1 MPSNLY
7 LFDPSAVSG
16 NSGDKPLAQ
25 IVREAEVARAEA
37 SARLIRNAV
46 KRVVALFRAKKPVVA
61 SATPANGNV
70 APAKKPRLAA

>member
-7 LFDPSAVSG
+7 LFDPNEISRKSD
-16 NSGDKPLAQ
+16 NKPLSQ

-46 KRVVALFRAKKPVVA
+46 KRVVALFAAKKPA
-61 SATPANGNV
+61 DNNA
-70 APAKKPRLAA
+70 APAEKSCLAA

>member
-7 LFDPSAVSG
+7 LFDPNEISRKSD
-16 NSGDKPLAQ
+16 NKPLSQ

-46 KRVVALFRAKKPVVA
+46 KRVVALFA
-61 SATPANGNV
+61 GE
-70 APAKKPRLAA
+70 